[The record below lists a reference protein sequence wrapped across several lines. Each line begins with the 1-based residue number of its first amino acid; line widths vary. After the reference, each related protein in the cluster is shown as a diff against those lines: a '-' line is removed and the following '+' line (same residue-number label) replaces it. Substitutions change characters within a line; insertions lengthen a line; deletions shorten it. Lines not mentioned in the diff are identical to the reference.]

1 MTLKRMVP
9 HPAALVGA
17 VPPWATTAALDSII
31 HLLPL
36 PYTTHWPPCT
46 MNKSHIYVRD
56 DQLHYKYDGKG
67 PRRSSDDI
75 IAILTDIYTVPPISI
90 KQQRLGFLIFYQN
103 DTDVNFIYNP
113 DIQTKLEE
121 ANLTARLSYETE
133 NYRDIFILQT
143 TANIYNEPD
152 HKTILRLQHQKD
164 LNILRL
170 VKFRSEES
178 KKKYIKITLDSKE
191 ARDEIVT

>member
-1 MTLKRMVP
+1 MMN
-9 HPAALVGA
+9 
-17 VPPWATTAALDSII
+17 
-31 HLLPL
+31 
-36 PYTTHWPPCT
+36 
-46 MNKSHIYVRD
+46 NKSHIYVRD
-56 DQLHYKYDGKG
+56 HQLHYKYDGKG
-67 PRRSSDDI
+67 PRRSSEDI
-75 IAILTDIYTVPPISI
+75 ITILTEIVPVPPVSI
-90 KQQRLGFLIFYQN
+90 KQHRLGFLIYYQN

-143 TANIYNEPD
+143 TANIYDEAD
-152 HKTILRLQHQKD
+152 HKTILNLQHQNG

-170 VKFRSEES
+170 VKFQARIS

-191 ARDEIVT
+191 ARDENGYPRICSFITISTSS